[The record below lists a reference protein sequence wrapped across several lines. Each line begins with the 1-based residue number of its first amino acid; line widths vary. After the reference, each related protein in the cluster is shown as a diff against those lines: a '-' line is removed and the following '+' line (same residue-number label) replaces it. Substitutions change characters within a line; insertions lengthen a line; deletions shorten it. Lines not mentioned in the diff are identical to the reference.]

1 MAIGSDVVNPTHDH
15 ETRGK
20 VMKAS
25 SRDMLSSM
33 DARVTRTELA
43 VGEIWD
49 KFEDTEKCIKGL
61 DSKREELRE
70 EMQGALNESMDVLT

>member
-43 VGEIWD
+43 VGEMWD
-49 KFEDTEKCIKGL
+49 KFDDTEECIEGL
-61 DSKREELRE
+61 DFKRKEFREEI
-70 EMQGALNESMDVLT
+70 QGALNECMDVLT